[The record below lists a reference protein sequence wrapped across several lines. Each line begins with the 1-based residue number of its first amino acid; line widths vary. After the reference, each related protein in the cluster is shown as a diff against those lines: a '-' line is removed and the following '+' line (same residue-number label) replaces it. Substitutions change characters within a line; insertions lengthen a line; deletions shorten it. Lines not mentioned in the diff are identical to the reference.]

1 MRSSTTCIYD
11 GCLHDK
17 HCLTGPDGK
26 AHVVSEKSF
35 GGVRIAFSTSA
46 IICCHD
52 DLPLFWLGVVLSRAS
67 LHDRVIT
74 RTSGRPEQARRSAV
88 RRVPRRRTLTAPVR
102 VAATSRPLRCP
113 HPTPYLLSSP
123 SHHTRAGRCRLV
135 PAVDLRGRSHGA
147 QLRSEARR
155 SRALCETG
163 PAARRAGAR
172 NQHQPLRAILPRPA
186 AAAGR

>member
-1 MRSSTTCIYD
+1 MMNIALQVPTARRTSSPKN
-11 GCLHDK
+11 L
-17 HCLTGPDGK
+17 
-26 AHVVSEKSF
+26 SEGYASLSPPRPSF
-35 GGVRIAFSTSA
+35 
-46 IICCHD
+46 D
-52 DLPLFWLGVVLSRAS
+52 DLPLFWLGVVLARAS
-67 LHDRVIT
+67 LNDRVIT

-155 SRALCETG
+155 ACALCETG

-172 NQHQPLRAILPRPA
+172 NPPHPLRAILPRPA